1 VSNFIFY
8 KPGTKTAFSGP
19 QQGRDG
25 SLNNQLKTGSN
36 SCTFATDSIQQSISE
51 DLLDLL
57 KLRAMQ
63 GLPAVRPFFSSVWI
77 KASFLFIL

>member
-1 VSNFIFY
+1 
-8 KPGTKTAFSGP
+8 
-19 QQGRDG
+19 
-25 SLNNQLKTGSN
+25 LKTGPD
-36 SCTFATDSIQQSISE
+36 SCTFATVSIQKGISE

-63 GLPAVRPFFSSVWI
+63 GLPAVKPFFSSVWI